1 MQSVNGEPGS
11 FRGDPAAG
19 RAGFEITKR
28 VLFLAFL
35 IGTMLIPL
43 YMIRGLV
50 EERFGLSQNVAAAI
64 AGLWGGPQLVA
75 GPVVTIPYISRKE
88 TVVNGAAVVESEKR
102 YAQFLPDSLSMPP
115 RPRPRSATRASTRCW
130 SMAPTS
136 I

>member
-1 MQSVNGEPGS
+1 MQSANSEPGS

-50 EERFGLSQNVAAAI
+50 EERFGLSQGVAAAI

-102 YAQFLPDSLSMPP
+102 YAQFLPDSLSIT
-115 RPRPRSATRASTRCW
+115 AAC
-130 SMAPTS
+130 
-136 I
+136 

>member
-50 EERFGLSQNVAAAI
+50 EERFGLSQNVAATI

-88 TVVNGAAVVESEKR
+88 R
-102 YAQFLPDSLSMPP
+102 
-115 RPRPRSATRASTRCW
+115 W
-130 SMAPTS
+130 
-136 I
+136 

>member
-88 TVVNGAAVVESEKR
+88 TVVNGAAVWRRRS
-102 YAQFLPDSLSMPP
+102 ATPSSCPTAFPSPP
-115 RPRPRSATRASTRCW
+115 RPRPRSATRASMRCW
-130 SMAPTS
+130 SMAPRS